1 MQDYL
6 QKKTGQRSVPNIFI
20 SASLSSFPSPSHLL
34 IFSPSPHST
43 YTDQKHVGGCDAVVA
58 LDGQGKLAGL
68 VSA

>member
-20 SASLSSFPSPSHLL
+20 SASLSLPSLASHLL

-43 YTDQKHVGGCDAVVA
+43 YTDQKHVGGCDAVTA
-58 LDGQGKLAGL
+58 LDAQGKLNAL
-68 VSA
+68 VKV